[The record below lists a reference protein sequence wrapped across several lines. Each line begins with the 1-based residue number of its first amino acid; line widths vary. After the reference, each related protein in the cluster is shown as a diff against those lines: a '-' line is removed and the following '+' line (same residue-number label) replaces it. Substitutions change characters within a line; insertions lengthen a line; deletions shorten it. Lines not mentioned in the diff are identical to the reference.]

1 MRAVI
6 QRVSSASVS
15 ISGNRCGEIGNGL
28 VLFLGIES
36 EDSHED
42 VKWLSKK
49 ISQLRI
55 FSDENGLM
63 NKSIMQVGGKVLL
76 ISQFTL
82 FAKTQKGNR
91 PSFIKAAK
99 PEVAIPLYQDFIR
112 QIADDTNTKIQTGKF
127 GADMQIQLCN
137 DGPVTILID
146 TKNKE

>member
-63 NKSIMQVGGKVLL
+63 NKSITQVGGKVLL
-76 ISQFTL
+76 DMS
-82 FAKTQKGNR
+82 
-91 PSFIKAAK
+91 KA
-99 PEVAIPLYQDFIR
+99 
-112 QIADDTNTKIQTGKF
+112 
-127 GADMQIQLCN
+127 
-137 DGPVTILID
+137 
-146 TKNKE
+146 